1 MKSYTRRLQLT
12 GGSTFILS
20 LPSKWIK
27 ENNLG
32 KGSEVTVEQR
42 GTQLLVSVSGAGH
55 REVGKVLHLKGDELN
70 HEDLVRVLTSI
81 YISDFHTLTISSS
94 KYISQDIRDLIRK
107 FSRFIM
113 GVEIFEE
120 TSRSIVLQNVL
131 DSSTFPLSYA
141 LRRMSLNV
149 QTMIEDTRTALIE
162 NSRNLMENVISRDD
176 EVDRYQLYIYREVR
190 SRTCDDANAIYFLI
204 FSRILERIADHAVNI
219 CRMWTEGPDAASAS
233 PRELIDFIQL
243 VREMYNEAS
252 ETFYSEKLE
261 RLNEIIGKKGMIR
274 GLKEE
279 IIRKFNASPQSYL
292 IISCAEE
299 ALRIGLYATDIAE
312 LAMDK
317 ILGSTEEF
325 SI

>member
-12 GGSTFILS
+12 GGSTYILS

-27 ENNLG
+27 ENSLG
-32 KGSEVTVEQR
+32 KGSEVTVEQKGKDLVIAVP
-42 GTQLLVSVSGAGH
+42 GTSR
-55 REVGKVLHLKGDELN
+55 REKSKTLFLREQDIDS
-70 HEDLVRVLTSI
+70 EDLLRVLTSI
-81 YISDFHTLTISSS
+81 YISDFHTLTISSN
-94 KYISQDIRDLIRK
+94 KYISQETRDLVRK

-149 QTMIEDTRTALIE
+149 ETMIEDTRTALME
-162 NSRNLMENVISRDD
+162 HSTSLMENVISRDD
-176 EVDRYQLYIYREVR
+176 EVDRYQLYVYREVR
-190 SRTCDDANAIYFLI
+190 SRASDDVNAVYYLI
-204 FSRILERIADHAVNI
+204 FSRILERIADHSVNI
-219 CRMWTEGPDAASAS
+219 CRMWISRSDQESSS
-233 PRELIDFIQL
+233 PVDLINFIDR

-252 ETFYSEKLE
+252 EAFYSEKLDMI
-261 RLNEIIGKKGMIR
+261 NQIIGKKGMIR
-274 GLKEE
+274 ATKEE
-279 IIRKFNASPQSYL
+279 IIKKFGASPLSYL

-312 LAMDK
+312 LALDK
-317 ILGSTEEF
+317 IIGSTEEF